1 MSIRV
6 YDTRRRAKLPFA
18 KEPGEAVGMY
28 TCGMTVQD
36 RPHVGHMRSSISGD
50 VIRRWLE
57 TRGYPV
63 TYVYNFTDI
72 DDKIIAKANDE
83 GVGFESVSRRNE
95 QAFLDYAAKL
105 QIKPA
110 THYPRA
116 TEHIAEILTLI
127 RRLIEAGHA
136 YAAAGDVYFDVRS
149 YAHYGQL
156 SGHNVDDLRSG
167 ARIEVGES
175 KKDPLDFALWKGAKP
190 GEPSWPSP
198 WGPGRPGW
206 HIECSA
212 MAMKY
217 LGETLDFHGGGQDL
231 IFPHHENEKAQSE
244 AANKKPFVDFWVENG
259 MVNLGG
265 EKMSKSTR
273 HFFLI
278 EDVLRE
284 FEADVVRFY
293 LQSTHYRSPIEW
305 NEDRLQEAGTAYDRL
320 RDAMAKAER
329 LGAGDSAGG
338 AAATS
343 GGVAA
348 AGYAPTN
355 DPARSPLHAATA
367 SLSAKFEEA
376 MDDDFN
382 AARAQGHLF
391 ELAKEIN
398 RTADSPAATS
408 EDRAAVVA
416 AGATLRRL
424 GEVIGLFSAAK
435 APETDLSDAVQALV
449 RQRDEARLQKDWKRA
464 DQLRDEIDALGYV
477 LEDAKG
483 GTIAK
488 RKP

>member
-1 MSIRV
+1 MTLRV
-6 YDTRRRAKLPFA
+6 YDTCRRAKLPFE
-18 KEPGEAVGMY
+18 KKPGDRVGIY

-36 RPHVGHMRSSISGD
+36 KPHVGHMRSSISGD

-57 TRGYPV
+57 ERGYVV

-72 DDKIIAKANDE
+72 DDKIIAKAQDE
-83 GVGFESVSRRNE
+83 GVGYENVSRRNE
-95 QAFLDYAAKL
+95 QAYLDYALRL

-116 TEHIAEILTLI
+116 TEHIGEIHALI
-127 RRLIEAGHA
+127 QKLIDRGHA

-149 YAHYGQL
+149 FSTYGRL

-167 ARIEVGES
+167 SRIEIGEA
-175 KKDPLDFALWKGAKP
+175 KKDPLDFTLWKGAKP

-231 IFPHHENEKAQSE
+231 VFPHHENEKAQSE
-244 AANKKPFVDFWVENG
+244 AANGKPFVDFWVENG

-265 EKMSKSTR
+265 EKMSKSTK

-284 FEADVVRFY
+284 FEPDVVRFY

-305 NEDRLQEAGTAYDRL
+305 NEERLREAGTAYARL
-320 RDAMAKAER
+320 RDAIAKASR
-329 LGAGDSAGG
+329 LEAG
-338 AAATS
+338 AAAA
-343 GGVAA
+343 GGSASRSTLHSDAA
-348 AGYAPTN
+348 ALA
-355 DPARSPLHAATA
+355 
-367 SLSAKFEEA
+367 AKFEEA

-398 RTADSPAATS
+398 RVADNPAAS
-408 EDRAAVVA
+408 SDDKSAVA
-416 AGATLRRL
+416 AAGKTLQHL
-424 GEVIGLFSAAK
+424 GETIGLFGGAAPPEEG
-435 APETDLSDAVQALV
+435 APEAIQELV
-449 RQRDEARLQKDWKRA
+449 RQRDKARLEKDWKRA
-464 DQLRDEIDALGYV
+464 DQLRDEIDAQGFV

-488 RKP
+488 RKR

>member
-1 MSIRV
+1 VSLRV
-6 YDTRRRAKLPFA
+6 YDTRRRAKLPFE
-18 KEPGEAVGMY
+18 KKPGEPVGIY

-36 RPHVGHMRSSISGD
+36 KPHVGHMRSSISGD

-57 TRGYPV
+57 HRGYPV

-72 DDKIIAKANDE
+72 DDKIIAKANVE
-83 GVGFESVSRRNE
+83 GVDFESVSRRNE
-95 QAFLDYAAKL
+95 QAYLEYALRL
-105 QIKPA
+105 QIEPA

-116 TEHIAEILTLI
+116 TEHIAEIQALI
-127 RRLIEAGHA
+127 QKLIEGGHA
-136 YAAAGDVYFDVRS
+136 YPSAGDVYFDVRS
-149 YAHYGQL
+149 YASYGQL

-167 ARIEVGES
+167 SRIEVGES
-175 KKDPLDFALWKGAKP
+175 KKDPLDFTLWKGAKP

-244 AANKKPFVDFWVENG
+244 AANGKPFVDFWVENG

-265 EKMSKSTR
+265 EKMSKSTK

-284 FEADVVRFY
+284 FEPDVVRFY

-305 NEDRLQEAGTAYDRL
+305 NEERLREAGTAYARL
-320 RDAMAKAER
+320 RDAIAKSARAEGMAE
-329 LGAGDSAGG
+329 
-338 AAATS
+338 
-343 GGVAA
+343 GGVASMSRLSA
-348 AGYAPTN
+348 AA
-355 DPARSPLHAATA
+355 AALAAT
-367 SLSAKFEEA
+367 FEEA

-398 RTADSPAATS
+398 RVADSPDATAD
-408 EDRAAVVA
+408 DRAAVA
-416 AGATLRRL
+416 DAGKTLQRL
-424 GEVIGLFSAAK
+424 GSIIGLFG
-435 APETDLSDAVQALV
+435 APEVPEEEATEAIQALV
-449 RQRDEARLQKDWKRA
+449 RQRDEARVQKDWKRA
-464 DQLRDEIDALGYV
+464 DQLRDEILALGYV

-483 GTIAK
+483 GTQARRK
-488 RKP
+488 R

>member
-1 MSIRV
+1 MSLRV
-6 YDTRRRAKLPFA
+6 YDTRRRAKLPFE
-18 KEPGEAVGMY
+18 KKPGDKVGIY

-36 RPHVGHMRSSISGD
+36 KPHVGHMRSSISGD

-57 TRGYPV
+57 SRGYKV
-63 TYVYNFTDI
+63 TYVYNFTDV
-72 DDKIIAKANDE
+72 DDKIIAKANAE
-83 GVGFESVSRRNE
+83 GVAYEDVSRRNE
-95 QAFLDYAAKL
+95 KAYLDYASRL

-110 THYPRA
+110 DHYPRA
-116 TEHIAEILTLI
+116 TEHIPEIHALI
-127 RRLIEAGHA
+127 TKLIEKGHA
-136 YAAAGDVYFDVRS
+136 YPAAGDVYFDIRS
-149 YAHYGQL
+149 FPTYAQL

-167 ARIEVGES
+167 ARIEIGEA
-175 KKDPLDFALWKGAKP
+175 KKDPLDFTLWKGAKP

-244 AANKKPFVDFWVENG
+244 AANGKPFVDFWVENG

-265 EKMSKSTR
+265 QKMSKSTKV
-273 HFFLI
+273 FFLA
-278 EDVLRE
+278 EDVLAE

-305 NEDRLQEAGTAYDRL
+305 NEDRLREAGTAFGRL
-320 RDAMAKAER
+320 RDAIAKADALEMPAR
-329 LGAGDSAGG
+329 KAGG
-338 AAATS
+338 DCTL
-343 GGVAA
+343 
-348 AGYAPTN
+348 
-355 DPARSPLHAATA
+355 SPLHAEANA
-367 SLSAKFEEA
+367 LAAKFEEA

-382 AARAQGHLF
+382 TARAQGHLF

-398 RTADSPAATS
+398 RVADAPDATPDDQAA
-408 EDRAAVVA
+408 AAA
-416 AGATLRRL
+416 AGKTLRAL
-424 GEVIGLFSAAK
+424 GLTIGLFAGAGGSDDT
-435 APETDLSDAVQALV
+435 APEAIQELV
-449 RQRDEARLQKDWKRA
+449 RQRDKARVEKDWARA
-464 DQLRDEIDALGYV
+464 DLLRNEIEAQGYV

-488 RKP
+488 RKR